1 MAAQRPAHS
10 PLSTPSLSPSE
21 AEEASR
27 IKKATCMYDDDV
39 DGTTTQAGS
48 EVWKS
53 PTLSPRVIYLLMIIE
68 LNSYIHV
75 PTFYFILLYYYYF
88 PCVRVSRVRQAMSR
102 ARILST

>member
-39 DGTTTQAGS
+39 DGS
-48 EVWKS
+48 RREVWKS

>member
-1 MAAQRPAHS
+1 M
-10 PLSTPSLSPSE
+10 
-21 AEEASR
+21 
-27 IKKATCMYDDDV
+27 
-39 DGTTTQAGS
+39 
-48 EVWKS
+48 WKS

-102 ARILST
+102 ARILSTFRSWVGRSVRGSSPGIGNWHRIANGVDGNWRRI